1 MKEVPI
7 TFTTYCVSALKQF
20 FYYFLMLYIFV
31 FFSFISNYSRFPI
44 ELNFIVDNV
53 S

>member
-1 MKEVPI
+1 MKEVPL

-31 FFSFISNYSRFPI
+31 FFSFISCYSRFPI